1 MFDFPIV
8 PPELTSLSARRAWIE
23 ILAIRSCGS
32 LPAVALRKESVD
44 RNRGGDTHANRYYV
58 ALRKE
63 SVDRNSAGA
72 CHRAA
77 AHASLSARRAWI
89 EMQVPVFGGRGHGSL
104 SARRAWIEIPKRIKF
119 CAICY
124 VALRKESVDR
134 NRQALAHCNDQV
146 VALRKESVDR
156 NTSFPKVGSMI
167 RGRSPQG
174 ERG

>member
-1 MFDFPIV
+1 MSRKRV
-8 PPELTSLSARRAWIE
+8 YSL
-23 ILAIRSCGS
+23 
-32 LPAVALRKESVD
+32 VALRKESVD
-44 RNRGGDTHANRYYV
+44 RNLVLISTGLIFTV

-134 NRQALAHCNDQV
+134 NGHGVFILILGLGSLSARRAWIEIEVPEDQYTAL
-146 VALRKESVDR
+146 S
-156 NTSFPKVGSMI
+156 
-167 RGRSPQG
+167 GRSPQG

>member
-1 MFDFPIV
+1 M
-8 PPELTSLSARRAWIE
+8 T
-23 ILAIRSCGS
+23 
-32 LPAVALRKESVD
+32 AVALRKESVD
-44 RNRGGDTHANRYYV
+44 RNSVRSPVLFTIHLVALRKESVDRNFGDQVLWVFARPV

-134 NRQALAHCNDQV
+134 NA
-146 VALRKESVDR
+146 
-156 NTSFPKVGSMI
+156 P
-167 RGRSPQG
+167 
-174 ERG
+174 